1 MANGSLKELYLDE
14 LGGLYDTE
22 TQKILTLPRLAEAAQ
37 TPQLRAALEK
47 QTIEARLHLER
58 LQLMFTHWGE
68 LRRARRC
75 AGLAG
80 IVQEA
85 DERLHDLQTLPT
97 CDAAIL
103 GVAHRITHY
112 EMAAY
117 GAARLYARWLNRLD
131 DVRLIDEI
139 LEEEGRADRRL
150 TDVAE
155 AHLGATVSAA

>member
-1 MANGSLKELYLDE
+1 
-14 LGGLYDTE
+14 
-22 TQKILTLPRLAEAAQ
+22 
-37 TPQLRAALEK
+37 
-47 QTIEARLHLER
+47 
-58 LQLMFTHWGE
+58 MFMYWGE

>member
-68 LRRARRC
+68 LRRAR
-75 AGLAG
+75 
-80 IVQEA
+80 
-85 DERLHDLQTLPT
+85 PT
-97 CDAAIL
+97 C
-103 GVAHRITHY
+103 
-112 EMAAY
+112 
-117 GAARLYARWLNRLD
+117 
-131 DVRLIDEI
+131 
-139 LEEEGRADRRL
+139 
-150 TDVAE
+150 
-155 AHLGATVSAA
+155 

>member
-1 MANGSLKELYLDE
+1 MAGGSLKELYLDE

-22 TQKILTLPRLAEAAQ
+22 TQKILTLQWLAETAQ
-37 TPQLRAALEK
+37 TPELRAALEK
-47 QTIEARLHLER
+47 QTTEARLHLER

-85 DERLHDLQTLPT
+85 DERLHDLRTLAT
-97 CDAAIL
+97 RDAAIL

-117 GAARLYARWLNRLD
+117 GTARLYARWLNRLD

-139 LEEEGRADRRL
+139 LDEEGRADRRL

-155 AHLGATVSAA
+155 AHLGAAVSAA